1 MLILLASLT
10 VPAALALGGDE
21 GELMSV
27 MSGLAKGLRPRVA
40 FVEERQSVLLN
51 RPLIIRG
58 ELMFEPPN
66 TLRRSSFEPSEETLH
81 VEGST
86 LTLERANGETVSLDL
101 NREPVAQALVEA
113 FRGTLSGDLER
124 LRRHYRVLFSGSEME
139 WRIELTPR
147 LESVSKAIE
156 SIKIEGREADV
167 GTIVVLR
174 ADGEQSVMHL
184 QPIGGTAQ

>member
-1 MLILLASLT
+1 
-10 VPAALALGGDE
+10 
-21 GELMSV
+21 
-27 MSGLAKGLRPRVA
+27 MSGLASGLRPRVA

-58 ELMFEPPN
+58 ELIFKPPD

-81 VEGST
+81 VEGNT
-86 LTLERANGETVSLDL
+86 LTLERANGEVVSLDL
-101 NREPVAQALVEA
+101 SREPVAQAVVEA

-124 LRRHYRVLFSGSEME
+124 LRQHYRILFSGSEME

-156 SIKIEGREADV
+156 SIRIEGSEADV
-167 GTIVVLR
+167 ATIVVLR
-174 ADGEQSVMHL
+174 ADGEQSVTHL
-184 QPIGGTAQ
+184 QPIGGTAR